1 MSRMTG
7 VFQRHSR
14 SCRRGPR
21 CGCSWAFSLE
31 LPSGDGPRR
40 QVTKS
45 GFPSQKAASD
55 ARREAQDQYADPD
68 VSVEF
73 GRMTVGEWLDKW
85 LETRTDPHSD
95 RPLRPSTAACY
106 RSHIDT
112 GWKPQIG
119 HVRLRDLTAS
129 RIEQVHRDLRRKGLT
144 EATVHRYYATLRK
157 AINDAYRK
165 GYIPRNPLD
174 RVQLGKVK
182 TANLD
187 VWTLQEWQKFAEA
200 TKEDR
205 LAPLYRL
212 AVDAGMRRGELCG
225 LRWSDVDLEAGTITV
240 SHSLV
245 QIGSQVVASKPKTDA
260 GTDRTVHLTQGT
272 ITALKS
278 WKVTQARER
287 LSAGDSWT
295 DLGLVFTDGLGNPL
309 QPKSL
314 SQRFVRTAA
323 RVGLRPIRLHDL
335 RHLSAS
341 IGYAA
346 GEDEWQISRRLGHSD
361 PSFTKRVYTDLWE
374 STKAEGASKRA
385 SLLDTG
391 TGN

>member
-45 GFPSQKAASD
+45 GFPSQKAAAD

-119 HVRLRDLTAS
+119 NVRLRDLTAS

-182 TANLD
+182 AANLD

-200 TKEDR
+200 TKDDR

-225 LRWSDVDLEAGTITV
+225 LRWSDVDLDAGTITV
-240 SHSLV
+240 SHALV
-245 QIGSQVVASKPKTDA
+245 QIGSQVVPSKPKTDA

-278 WKVTQARER
+278 WKANQARER

-323 RVGLRPIRLHDL
+323 KAGLRPIRLHDL

>member
-1 MSRMTG
+1 MSRIAG

-21 CGCSWAFSLE
+21 CGCSWAYSLE
-31 LPSGDGPRR
+31 LPAGDGPRR

-45 GFPSQKAASD
+45 GFKSQKAAAE
-55 ARREAQDQYADPD
+55 ARREAAEVYDDPD

-73 GRMTVGEWLDKW
+73 GRMTVAAWLDKW
-85 LETRTDPHSD
+85 LEMRTDPHGE

-106 RSHIDT
+106 LSHIET
-112 GWKPQIG
+112 EWKPQIG
-119 HVRLRDLTAS
+119 NVRLRDLTAS
-129 RIEQVHRDLRRKGLT
+129 RIEAVHRHLRRKGLS

-157 AINDAYRK
+157 AIKDAYRK
-165 GYIPRNPLD
+165 GYIARNPLD
-174 RVQLGKVK
+174 RVELGKV
-182 TANLD
+182 TRANLD
-187 VWTLQEWQKFAEA
+187 VWTLDEWQKFAEA
-200 TKEDR
+200 TNEDR

-225 LRWSDVDLEAGTITV
+225 LRWSDVDLDAGKVTV
-240 SHSLV
+240 SHTLV
-245 QIGSQVVASKPKTDA
+245 QIGSKVVQSVPKTDA

-278 WKVTQARER
+278 WKAVQARER
-287 LSAGDSWT
+287 LAAGDAWADT
-295 DLGLVFTDGLGNPL
+295 GLVFTDALGKPL

-314 SQRFVRTAA
+314 YQRFVRTAA
-323 RVGLRPIRLHDL
+323 KAGLRPIRLHDL

-341 IGYAA
+341 LGYAA

-391 TGN
+391 TDN

>member
-1 MSRMTG
+1 MSDITG
-7 VFQRHSR
+7 VSKRHAR
-14 SCRRGPR
+14 TCKRGPR
-21 CGCSWAFSLE
+21 CSCPWAFMLE
-31 LPSGDGPRR
+31 LPSNGGPRR
-40 QVTKS
+40 QIGRS
-45 GFPSQKAASD
+45 GFPSQKAAAE
-55 ARREAQDQYADPD
+55 ARREAQGQYADPD

-73 GRMTVGEWLDKW
+73 GRMTVGEWLDRW
-85 LETRTDPHSD
+85 LEARTDPHSE
-95 RPLRPSTAACY
+95 RPLRSSTAACY

-112 GWKPQIG
+112 EWKPQIG
-119 HVRLRDLTAS
+119 NVRLRDLTAS
-129 RIEQVHRDLRRKGLT
+129 QIEGVHRHLRRKGLT

-174 RVQLGKVK
+174 RVELGKVAK
-182 TANLD
+182 PNLD
-187 VWTLQEWQKFAEA
+187 VWTLQEWQQFERA

-205 LAPLYRL
+205 LSPLYRL

-225 LRWSDVDLEAGTITV
+225 LRWSDVDLDSGTITV
-240 SHSLV
+240 SHAFV
-245 QIGSQVVASKPKTDA
+245 QIGSTLVESKPKTDA

-272 ITALKS
+272 ISALRA
-278 WKVTQARER
+278 WKAAQARER
-287 LSAGDSWT
+287 LAAGDTWT
-295 DLGLVFTDGLGNPL
+295 DNGLVFTDPFGQPL

-314 SQRFVRTAA
+314 YQRFVRTATKA
-323 RVGLRPIRLHDL
+323 GLRQIRLHDL

-374 STKAEGASKRA
+374 STKAEGAVKRG

-391 TGN
+391 TDA